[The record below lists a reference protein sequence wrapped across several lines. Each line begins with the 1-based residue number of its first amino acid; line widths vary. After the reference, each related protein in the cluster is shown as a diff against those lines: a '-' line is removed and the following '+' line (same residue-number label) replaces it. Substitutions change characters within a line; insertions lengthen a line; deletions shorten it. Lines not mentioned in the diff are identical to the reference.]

1 MAPNLA
7 PNSAREGYVRDLRRQ
22 HKAAQQSHAAMDE
35 GYPFMLTEA
44 RRVRMISENL
54 IFFTLYFSPKNISY
68 NKPVLGVFFGQKSDT
83 AWAAASILR
92 MERNGG

>member
-1 MAPNLA
+1 MIGNSLYIFGISSGVSGSSIYKPKLSRRWSLDNLA

-44 RRVRMISENL
+44 RRVRIISEN
-54 IFFTLYFSPKNISY
+54 F
-68 NKPVLGVFFGQKSDT
+68 VV
-83 AWAAASILR
+83 
-92 MERNGG
+92 

>member
-1 MAPNLA
+1 MIGNSLYIFGICSGVSGSSIYKPKLSRRWSLDNLA

-54 IFFTLYFSPKNISY
+54 IVS
-68 NKPVLGVFFGQKSDT
+68 
-83 AWAAASILR
+83 
-92 MERNGG
+92 